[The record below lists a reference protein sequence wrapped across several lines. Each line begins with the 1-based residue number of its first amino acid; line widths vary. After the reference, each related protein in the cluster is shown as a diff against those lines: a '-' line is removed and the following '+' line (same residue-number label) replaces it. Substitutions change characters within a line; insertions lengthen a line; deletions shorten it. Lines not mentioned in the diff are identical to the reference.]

1 MLNTNTLLQIPFRD
15 YCQKLALA
23 LTSNPKTALHSLSLN
38 GNAIE
43 DRGMFCNNRI
53 KINLKKQSALV
64 EIHIVT
70 KVVEVCHVSAQ

>member
-43 DRGMFCNNRI
+43 DRGMFSNRI
-53 KINLKKQSALV
+53 KIIHKKQSALV
-64 EIHIVT
+64 EIHIVL
-70 KVVEVCHVSAQ
+70 KMVDVCHVSAQ